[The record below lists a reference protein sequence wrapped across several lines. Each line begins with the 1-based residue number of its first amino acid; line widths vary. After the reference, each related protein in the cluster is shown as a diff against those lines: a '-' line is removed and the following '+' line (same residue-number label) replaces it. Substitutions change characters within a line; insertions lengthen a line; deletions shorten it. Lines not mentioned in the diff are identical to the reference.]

1 MLKNELLEPSIA
13 NRYAEL
19 INSEIQSLEHMPQKY
34 AIIDD
39 DIAKKLEIRKL
50 LIKNYIAFYRINEKE
65 KIVEVHRILYGASNW
80 IYKL

>member
-1 MLKNELLEPSIA
+1 
-13 NRYAEL
+13 
-19 INSEIQSLEHMPQKY
+19 MPQKY

-50 LIKNYIAFYRINEKE
+50 LIKNYIVFYRINKKE

-80 IYKL
+80 IRKL